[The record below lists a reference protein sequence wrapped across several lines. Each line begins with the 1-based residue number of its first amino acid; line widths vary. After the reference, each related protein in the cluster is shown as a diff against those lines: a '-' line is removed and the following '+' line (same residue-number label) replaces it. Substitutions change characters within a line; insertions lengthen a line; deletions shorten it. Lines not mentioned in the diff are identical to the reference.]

1 MVWAVD
7 AAGDS
12 PAWNFFVDLKQGDQA
27 KILALFNGLAANGR
41 IPSRERFKKLET
53 RRGWAL
59 WEFKSFQIRF
69 IGAFSRLVTKEF
81 VIAHGLVKKRDKL
94 RSTNLDRA
102 VRILESH
109 ASR

>member
-12 PAWNFFVDLKQGDQA
+12 PAWNFFVGLEQGDQA
-27 KILALFNGLAANGR
+27 KILALLSRLAANGR

-59 WEFKSFQIRF
+59 
-69 IGAFSRLVTKEF
+69 FSRLITKEF
-81 VIAHGLVKKRDKL
+81 VIAYGLVKKRDKL
-94 RSTNLDRA
+94 RNTDLDRA